1 MRVATLFK
9 RLLGLAG
16 VRVVGVELEEHRA
29 GPLVV
34 VHLARPTK
42 RVLACSGCGQVM
54 RAVYDHI
61 ERRWRHRDVLGAR
74 CQLRCR
80 LARLCCPTCGVQCE
94 AVPFARPGSRFTRQ
108 FEDGCLWLTR
118 HAPKSVVAA
127 LMRVDWATIGRMLG
141 RLKSERLLGD
151 DALAGLRPRLIGV
164 DEVSY
169 RPGHRYLTVVT
180 CHERGQ
186 VIWVGHGDRGDALD
200 RFFVALGPTACAA
213 IQAVSADLGRH
224 YLEVIERHAPQAAIC
239 ADPFHLVRAAQFA
252 LDRLRAT
259 HWQRLR
265 ASDPERARWLKGVRF
280 ALHRGP
286 ARRRPA
292 DLELIGQLAMV
303 NQPLYLAHLWVE
315 QLRALLAGQLL
326 DPEQV
331 LEQWA
336 AESRQLGHPRFARF
350 AHTLSAHADKILNT
364 IRLGL
369 SNGRIE
375 AMNSTVRLLSHRAR
389 GFRKVEHLEALI
401 HLVCGQL
408 RVELPT

>member
-16 VRVVGVELEEHRA
+16 VRVVGVELEEP
-29 GPLVV
+29 GGEPLVV
-34 VHLARPTK
+34 VHLARPAR
-42 RVLACSGCGQVM
+42 RVLACSVCGQVG
-54 RAVYDHI
+54 RAIYDHI

-80 LARLCCPTCGVQCE
+80 LARLACPTCGVQCE
-94 AVPFARPGSRFTRQ
+94 AVPFARPGSRFSRD

-118 HAPKSVVAA
+118 HAPKSVVAK
-127 LMRVDWATIGRMLG
+127 LMRIDWATVGRMLG
-141 RLKSERLLGD
+141 RLRSERLGGD
-151 DALAGLRPRLIGV
+151 GELAGLGLRLIGV
-164 DEVSY
+164 DEVSH
-169 RPGHRYLTVVT
+169 RRGHRYLTVVT

-186 VIWVGHGDRGDALD
+186 VIWVGHGDRSEALAA
-200 RFFVALGPTACAA
+200 FFVALGPERCAA
-213 IQAVSADLGRH
+213 IQAISADMGAH
-224 YLEVIERHAPQAAIC
+224 YLRAIKAHAPQAAIC
-239 ADPFHLVRAAQFA
+239 ADPFHLVSAGQFA
-252 LDRLRAT
+252 LDRLRAR
-259 HWQRLR
+259 HWQQLR
-265 ASDPERARWLKGVRF
+265 ADDPERARWLKGVRF

-286 ARRRPA
+286 ATRRPA
-292 DLELIGQLAMV
+292 DLALIDELAKV

-315 QLRALLAGQLL
+315 QLRALLQGRLT

-331 LEQWA
+331 L
-336 AESRQLGHPRFARF
+336 AELIATAPALGHLRFSRLGR
-350 AHTLSAHADKILNT
+350 TLASNADKVLNT

-401 HLVCGQL
+401 HLVCGRL